1 MEKHKILIVEDEVI
15 IAEDLRDIL
24 ESMGYVVVD
33 VVMSAREAMQVLG
46 SEEVDLVLLD
56 IRIKGGKDGIDL
68 AADINENFKIPFVF
82 LTSHADSNTLERAK
96 VVRPYGYLVKP
107 FSEKEINATLQMALS
122 NFQSEQIKTQEDSTE
137 EFVLNDCLFVRNNG
151 LLVKVFFKDILY
163 FESDGNYTQVFTQ
176 DKKFVIRAILKD
188 LERKLDEKQF
198 ARIHKSYLINLTYI
212 EAIDSNE
219 VHISGKRIPLSRNQY
234 SWLIN
239 HIKTL

>member
-24 ESMGYVVVD
+24 ESMGYEVVD
-33 VVMSAREAMQVLG
+33 LVMSAREALQVLG
-46 SEEVDLVLLD
+46 SEAVDLVLLD
-56 IRIKGGKDGIDL
+56 IRIKGGKDGINL

-82 LTSHADSNTLERAK
+82 LTSHADTTTLERAK
-96 VVRPYGYLVKP
+96 EVRPYGYLVKP
-107 FSEKEINATLQMALS
+107 FSEKEIHATLQMALS
-122 NFQSEQIKTQEDSTE
+122 NFQSEQSKTQENSTE
-137 EFVLNDCLFVRNNG
+137 EFILQDCLFVRNNG

-163 FESDGNYTQVFTQ
+163 FESDGNYTKVYTQ
-176 DKKFVIRAILKD
+176 DKKFVIRAILKE
-188 LERKLDEKQF
+188 LESKLDQKQF

>member
-96 VVRPYGYLVKP
+96 EVRPYGYLVKP

-122 NFQSEQIKTQEDSTE
+122 NFQSEQVKNQEDSTE
-137 EFVLNDCLFVRNNG
+137 EFVLNDCLFVRHNG

-163 FESDGNYTQVFTQ
+163 FESDGNYTKVFTQ

-188 LERKLDEKQF
+188 LEMKLDEKQF

-219 VHISGKRIPLSRNQY
+219 VHIAGKRIPLSRNQY